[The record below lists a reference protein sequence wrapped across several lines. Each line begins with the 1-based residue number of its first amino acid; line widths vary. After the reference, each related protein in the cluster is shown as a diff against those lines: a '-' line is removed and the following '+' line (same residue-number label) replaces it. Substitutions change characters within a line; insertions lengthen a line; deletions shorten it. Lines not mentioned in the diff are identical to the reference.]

1 MKKEGGTYEKILLS
15 IILSILMMFNFVMPA
30 MAAGNTENNTTI
42 ISLSETSSMEI
53 SVFSLNGERAT
64 NDGQLF
70 LIKQYDNGTVVQTVE
85 GTIGGNQIIST
96 LYENGQMKSERV
108 INVSDRVQKI
118 THPDNAIE
126 SSTRA
131 ATSYGSVLGHI
142 IYNKEYGSNI
152 EQQVTVYSKI
162 TSRDSEGYVINGVLA
177 DTLSDVTGLVLS
189 VIGAVLPGSST
200 AAQIAMAIVLHY
212 GGNVIGDTI
221 GVIFTENV
229 SVDATHYTLTRYRAA
244 SNYYTAGFDGVE
256 RLVRTTSSSAYNHR
270 FYEGFT
276 PHTWKDGDHL
286 ASNIWTAIFGRAF
299 PYVKEY
305 R

>member
-1 MKKEGGTYEKILLS
+1 MRKVLLS
-15 IILSILMMFNFVMPA
+15 VVLSILMVLNFVMPA

-42 ISLSETSSMEI
+42 ISLAETSSMEI
-53 SVFSLNGERAT
+53 SVFSSNGERAT
-64 NDGQLF
+64 NDGQPF

-108 INVSDRVQKI
+108 INVLDRVQKI
-118 THPDNAIE
+118 INSDNAIE

-131 ATSYGSVLGHI
+131 ATSYGGVLGHI

-162 TSRDSEGYVINGVLA
+162 TSRDSEGYVINGALA
-177 DTLSDVTGLVLS
+177 DTLSDVAGLILS
-189 VIGAVLPGSST
+189 AIGACIQVPSI
-200 AAQIAMAIVLHY
+200 AAQIAMAIVLYY
-212 GGNVIGDTI
+212 GGNVIGDAI
-221 GVIFTENV
+221 GVTFTENV
-229 SVDATHYTLTRYRAA
+229 SVDATHYTLTGYHAA
-244 SNYYTAGFDGVE
+244 SNYYTSGFDGVE
-256 RLVRTTSSSAYNHR
+256 RLVKTTSSSAYNHW

-305 R
+305 C

>member
-1 MKKEGGTYEKILLS
+1 MKKILLS
-15 IILSILMMFNFVMPA
+15 IILSISMMFNFVMPA

-53 SVFSLNGERAT
+53 SVFSSNGERAT

-70 LIKQYDNGTVVQTVE
+70 LIKQYDNDTVVQTVE

-96 LYENGQMKSERV
+96 LYENGQLKSEKV
-108 INVSDRVQKI
+108 INVSDRVQKV
-118 THPDNAIE
+118 TNLDNAIE

-131 ATSYGSVLGHI
+131 ARSYGSVLGDI

-162 TSRDSEGYVINGVLA
+162 TRRDSEGYVINGALS
-177 DTLSDVTGLVLS
+177 DTLSDIAGLVLS
-189 VIGAVLPGSST
+189 VIGVFLPASSIG
-200 AAQIAMAIVLHY
+200 AQIAWAIVLHY
-212 GGNVIGDTI
+212 GGNVVGDAI
-221 GVIFTENV
+221 GVTFTENV
-229 SVDATHYTLTRYRAA
+229 SVDATHYTLTGYHAA

-256 RLVRTTSSSAYNHR
+256 RLIKTTSSSAYNHW

-276 PHTWKDGDHL
+276 PHTWKDGDDL

-299 PYVKEY
+299 PYVKQY